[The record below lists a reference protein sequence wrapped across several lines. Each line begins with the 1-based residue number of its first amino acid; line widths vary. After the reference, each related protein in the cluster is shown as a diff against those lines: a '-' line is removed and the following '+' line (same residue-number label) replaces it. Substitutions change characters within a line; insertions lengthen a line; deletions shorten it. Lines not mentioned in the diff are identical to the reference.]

1 MVPKISKT
9 IPIKEST
16 EKRMITAMF
25 TITLNGHFLPMELI
39 YGGKISKS
47 LPIVNFPKL
56 FLLSVNSKHYSNKQE
71 SIKVLEKIII
81 PYVKK
86 EGTIGNGERFFTYLF
101 QLLDIQGGL
110 NGFVKKL
117 MKRKFTD

>member
-1 MVPKISKT
+1 MAPKVSKP

-86 EGTIGNGERFFTYLF
+86 DRERLGMEKDFSPTFSNSLTF
-101 QLLDIQGGL
+101 RED
-110 NGFVKKL
+110 
-117 MKRKFTD
+117 